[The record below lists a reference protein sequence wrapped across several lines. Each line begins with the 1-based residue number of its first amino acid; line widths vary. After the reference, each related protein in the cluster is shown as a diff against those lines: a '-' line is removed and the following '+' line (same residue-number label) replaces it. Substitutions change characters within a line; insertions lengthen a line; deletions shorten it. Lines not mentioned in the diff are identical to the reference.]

1 MRIYVRRAKSLKI
14 NSLFQKSENP
24 VTQSIATYRK
34 VLIDDINLSLRLK
47 YNDETYLT
55 KPVEWIEHNITFEAP
70 MKGLDYVILPKDTL
84 LSVILVSKSA
94 LFHTMF
100 RITKKYRK
108 SNSLYYVAEII
119 APIIKKQQREAFRL
133 EVVLDVTYQLLSSD
147 AAHRTSDKIQGKGTC
162 LNISV
167 GGMCLCCD
175 HRFHAKE
182 HIKLDFTLVETPLSF
197 IGEVLF
203 LGEQTE
209 SGSYNHRIR
218 FLNIDMPKSNLLN
231 QLIFEKQRHQL
242 RYTTK

>member
-1 MRIYVRRAKSLKI
+1 MKI
-14 NSLFQKSENP
+14 NSLFQKSEDP

-47 YNDETYLT
+47 YNGQTYLT
-55 KPVEWIEHNITFEAP
+55 KPVDWLEQNITFEAP
-70 MKGLDYVILPKDTL
+70 MKELDYVILPKDTL

-100 RITKKYRK
+100 RITKNYRK
-108 SNSLYYVAEII
+108 NNSLYYVAEII
-119 APIIKKQQREAFRL
+119 APITKKQQREAFRL
-133 EVVLDVTYQLLSSD
+133 EVILDVTYQLLSSND
-147 AAHRTSDKIQGKGTC
+147 THQTSDKIQGKGTL

-175 HRFHAKE
+175 HQFHAKE
-182 HIKLDFTLVETPLSF
+182 HIRLDFTLVETPLSF

-203 LGEQTE
+203 LGEKTE
-209 SGSYNHRIR
+209 SGSYHHRIR
-218 FLNIDMPKSNLLN
+218 FLDIDTPKSNLLN

-242 RYTTK
+242 RYTIK